1 MADDLANNRT
11 VGNEKDDKPPATTN
25 EKKRRVLSRELRCMM
40 FGFGDDINPY
50 SESVDVLED
59 LVLQYITDMT
69 LKATG
74 ISKQGRIQVD
84 DILHLL
90 RRDTRKYTRVRE
102 LLMMNEELKK
112 ARKAFDSSKDYE

>member
-1 MADDLANNRT
+1 
-11 VGNEKDDKPPATTN
+11 
-25 EKKRRVLSRELRCMM
+25 MM

-50 SESVDVLED
+50 TESVDILED

-69 LKATG
+69 LKAIE

-84 DILHLL
+84 DILYLL

-112 ARKAFDSSKDYE
+112 ARKAFDTAKGFE